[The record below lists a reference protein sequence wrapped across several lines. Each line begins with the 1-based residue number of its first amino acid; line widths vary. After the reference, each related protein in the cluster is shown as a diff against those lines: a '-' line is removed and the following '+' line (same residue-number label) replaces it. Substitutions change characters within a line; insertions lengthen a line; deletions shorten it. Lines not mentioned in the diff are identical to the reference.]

1 MPVILT
7 YHTFNEKLP
16 DEGRMIKIIY
26 KRMVSMG
33 MVGLDTTEGVFH
45 KADFEIEPGEEDF
58 PQPDF
63 VVGDEEIFLDK
74 DGDNY
79 WVYTDDVY
87 PEFYPDTFLD
97 DWQWYLENGLATFEE
112 TNRVVTEHPRHMEF
126 VDGVYRYNGKVW
138 KTTIKDGNEV
148 FQNELVHP
156 GICEHCGERTELY
169 NENGPSW
176 EPVYICEQCSEKV
189 EK

>member
-79 WVYTDDVY
+79 WVYTDDIY

-97 DWQWYLENGLATFEE
+97 DWQWYLEHGLATFEE

-138 KTTIKDGNEV
+138 KITIKDGNEV